1 MSLRTRLLA
10 AFAYVLVLVIVALE
24 VPLILNVAR
33 RVDAEVKAQAAA
45 GAQVVA
51 VSASGQ
57 MDNRRELTDLVDEA
71 RKDLDG
77 RVVVVD
83 QRGRL
88 IADSDRE
95 EGFYGDRPEIR
106 TALQEGRISQGRR
119 FSATLGESVLYT
131 AVPIVRDGDR
141 VGAVRLTQRVD
152 AIDQRVRRDIFGLI
166 GIGLIALAL
175 SLGFAWVLAGTLARP
190 LQRLAATARRVEAG
204 DLDARAEP
212 EGSAEHREV
221 AHAFNDMTERLG
233 QVLEAQRQFVANASH
248 QLRTPLT
255 GLRLRLEAASLK
267 AGPELAAELEAAE
280 REVER
285 LARLLTALLTLAREG
300 DRPPEH
306 AAVSLAAAVEQARER
321 WAERAAR
328 SEYQLVVDCTEGAFA
343 RVSEEDL
350 AIVLDNLIE
359 NALNY
364 SPGGT
369 ITVECGRQRGEAYVA
384 VLDEGPGLEP
394 GEEQEVFERFA
405 RGSGGRSSPGT
416 GLGLALVA
424 TLARRW
430 GGSARLTNRPEGGA
444 RAEVRFPASEAPLQ
458 TPNRDLDEALPG
470 RV

>member
-1 MSLRTRLLA
+1 MSLRIRLLA

-45 GAQVVA
+45 EGQLVA
-51 VSASGQ
+51 ASASGQ
-57 MDNRRELTDLVDEA
+57 MEERSALQRIVDDAREQLG
-71 RKDLDG
+71 G
-77 RVVVVD
+77 RVLIVD

-88 IADSDRE
+88 IADSAE
-95 EGFYGDRPEIR
+95 QTGFYGDRPEIR
-106 TALQEGRISQGRR
+106 TALQEGRIAQGRR
-119 FSATLGESVLYT
+119 FSETLGESVLFT
-131 AVPIVRDGDR
+131 AVPIVLGEDR
-141 VGAVRLTQRVD
+141 VGAVRVTQNVD
-152 AIDQRVRRDIFGLI
+152 AIDRRVRRDTLGLI
-166 GIGLIALAL
+166 GIGLIALVLA
-175 SLGFAWVLAGTLARP
+175 LGFAWVLAGTLARP
-190 LQRLAATARRVEAG
+190 LQRLAAAARRVEAG
-204 DLDARAEP
+204 DLGARAEP

-233 QVLEAQRQFVANASH
+233 HVLEAQRQFVANASH

-300 DRPPEH
+300 DRPP
-306 AAVSLAAAVEQARER
+306 AQATVSLAAAVEQARER
-321 WAERAAR
+321 WADRAAQ
-328 SEYQLVVDCTEGAFA
+328 SDHELVVDCRGDSFA

-364 SPGGT
+364 SARGT
-369 ITVECGRQRGEAYVA
+369 VTVECRQEQDEASVA
-384 VLDEGPGLEP
+384 VLDEGPGLGA
-394 GEEQEVFERFA
+394 GEEQRVFERFA
-405 RGSGGRSSPGT
+405 RGRSGNRSPGT

-444 RAEVRFPASEAPLQ
+444 RAEVRFPASLQ